1 MLAFDATC
9 IFLSKIKGLYAL
21 HEQTEKTTS
30 DGSKSFTK
38 AATPFVGE
46 VFEDVQLGNI
56 TYNKP
61 EVLLQNDWISDHV
74 MHANPPY
81 THP

>member
-30 DGSKSFTK
+30 DGNKSFTK

-46 VFEDVQLGNI
+46 VFEDVQVGNI
-56 TYNKP
+56 T
-61 EVLLQNDWISDHV
+61 
-74 MHANPPY
+74 
-81 THP
+81 

>member
-9 IFLSKIKGLYAL
+9 IFLRKIKGLYAL

-30 DGSKSFTK
+30 DGSKSIITI

-46 VFEDVQLGNI
+46 VFEDVQVGNI
-56 TYNKP
+56 T
-61 EVLLQNDWISDHV
+61 
-74 MHANPPY
+74 
-81 THP
+81 

>member
-46 VFEDVQLGNI
+46 VFEDVQVGNI
-56 TYNKP
+56 IKTSQGFFYKMTGF
-61 EVLLQNDWISDHV
+61 LT
-74 MHANPPY
+74 M
-81 THP
+81 